1 MLKTLKRII
10 KTGYDV
16 TFSGKWLAK
25 MLDVPAW
32 RHDERWQRYCKTSQI
47 YSKFTLTTMIGVG
60 SFYLFMT
67 HFEMFIRQHEWFSH
81 FFINVSFYLVIPV
94 MLLGAGW
101 SFFMTVWD
109 ITLRRKLT
117 REIAH
122 ENHFKGRRHYQ
133 NQNQTAHH
141 IENNMSEHDTTSGL
155 HHASLQFS
163 EMHELD
169 EVIAD
174 YFGQKH
180 QQNNDAIYI
189 RKSESQSEH
198 EQNSHGAVNRHR
210 HTETEKE
217 SGVR

>member
-32 RHDERWQRYCKTSQI
+32 RQDKRWQRYCKTSQI
-47 YSKFTLTTMIGVG
+47 YSKFTLGTLIGVG

-67 HFEMFIRQHEWFSH
+67 HFDMFIRQHEWFSH
-81 FFINVSFYLVIPV
+81 LFINVSFYLVIPV
-94 MLLGAGW
+94 MLFVAGW
-101 SFFMTVWD
+101 SFFMAGWD
-109 ITLRRKLT
+109 VMLRRKLT
-117 REIAH
+117 REIAQ
-122 ENHFKGRRHYQ
+122 ENYLKGRGRYQ
-133 NQNQTAHH
+133 NQPDHNIQ
-141 IENNMSEHDTTSGL
+141 NNMIEHDTTSVA

-180 QQNNDAIYI
+180 QQNNEAIEI
-189 RKSESQSEH
+189 DKSESKIEH
-198 EQNSHGAVNRHR
+198 EQNEQKSYGAIDRD
-210 HTETEKE
+210 TETEKE